1 MLLRQ
6 PGFTYSACGQFT
18 KVKEK
23 IHKFKET
30 GNLRYIYQ
38 NEPDKACFQH
48 DMAYRDFKDLT
59 KIKASDKILRDK
71 TFNIFKYPKYDG
83 YQRGFTSMVYKS
95 FDKKSASLARSET
108 LDTRDK
114 SAFSGAVKNENMTN
128 QESAEELHKPII

>member
-1 MLLRQ
+1 
-6 PGFTYSACGQFT
+6 
-18 KVKEK
+18 
-23 IHKFKET
+23 
-30 GNLRYIYQ
+30 
-38 NEPDKACFQH
+38 
-48 DMAYRDFKDLT
+48 MAYRDFKDLT